1 MLCLTYFT
9 LGEDRC
15 GGSVV
20 KYNQPGARIS
30 SSSDRPVGLLYTKA
44 QGGCCTCAC
53 VQWCEVRR
61 RVVKRAYSVLGSG

>member
-1 MLCLTYFT
+1 M
-9 LGEDRC
+9 
-15 GGSVV
+15 

-44 QGGCCTCAC
+44 QVGCCTYAC

-61 RVVKRAYSVLGSG
+61 RVVKRAYSVFGSG